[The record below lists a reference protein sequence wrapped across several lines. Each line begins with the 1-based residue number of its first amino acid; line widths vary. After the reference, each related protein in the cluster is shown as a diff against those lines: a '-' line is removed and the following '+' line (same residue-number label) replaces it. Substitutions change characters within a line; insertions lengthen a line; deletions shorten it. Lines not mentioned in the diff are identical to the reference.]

1 MKNILLFI
9 ATALIIISCQKQI
22 PIENEKVTDL
32 GLSSFKYGEIEH
44 TLFGGQT
51 IPVGTVTIGVTEDGL
66 NNIYIKFETD
76 PGWYIKETHVFVG
89 PEGSSVPVNKPGN
102 PKIGHFPFGTDH
114 QYGDGTT
121 LVTYPTIPYVLNS
134 AFVVAT
140 HAVVYTDNGQEET
153 AWAYNEGNSTRFSG
167 KRWGWFQSYTWDGQ
181 LPAQSNLLYLTQY
194 DSDGILHIYQVNLDT
209 GEVIEISQEEFLAG
223 LGGEIDGASWD
234 PASNQFFFVSESTN
248 ELWVSDFDQ
257 DIPSNLVG
265 TLEGTAIDGTY
276 LGDTYYYIDVN
287 NQIWSVTFDDDMNMI
302 QTQIGSIDAD
312 LDIVDIAASPDGQG
326 LYFVVNNNGVS
337 ELIIY
342 DLNNGISSQVSS
354 LGNNEFQIAFDEDG
368 DLHAIEQ
375 TPEEDNSIIHDV
387 NEDTGE
393 IDNSTDVDVDV
404 GDVLTGPNI

>member
-1 MKNILLFI
+1 
-9 ATALIIISCQKQI
+9 
-22 PIENEKVTDL
+22 
-32 GLSSFKYGEIEH
+32 
-44 TLFGGQT
+44 
-51 IPVGTVTIGVTEDGL
+51 
-66 NNIYIKFETD
+66 
-76 PGWYIKETHVFVG
+76 
-89 PEGSSVPVNKPGN
+89 
-102 PKIGHFPFGTDH
+102 
-114 QYGDGTT
+114 
-121 LVTYPTIPYVLNS
+121 
-134 AFVVAT
+134 
-140 HAVVYTDNGQEET
+140 
-153 AWAYNEGNSTRFSG
+153 
-167 KRWGWFQSYTWDGQ
+167 
-181 LPAQSNLLYLTQY
+181 LYLTQY

-265 TLEGTAIDGTY
+265 TLEGIAIDGTY

-287 NQIWSVTFDDDMNMI
+287 NQVWSVTFDDDMNMI

-312 LDIVDIAASPDGQG
+312 LDVVDIAASPDGQG
-326 LYFVVNNNGVS
+326 IYFVVNNNGIS

-342 DLNNGISSQVSS
+342 DLNSGISSQVSS